1 MLILTAGREA
11 LFSRLLISTEH
22 PHEDISVNNNDNGGR
37 KILVRMTAE
46 ARSKKTKT
54 PRQKFLSA
62 IMSHTSGDAGEEMAQ
77 AFAKG
82 KVDKLRE
89 LLEGVVDDVCKKAG
103 RNG

>member
-22 PHEDISVNNNDNGGR
+22 PHEDISVNKNDNGGR

-82 KVDKLRE
+82 QVDKLRE